1 MIIIF
6 PPTVAATRLIPSLR
20 FRLEVFARGA
30 VVAPPFMIPDVC
42 EEDELLTGRAAP
54 VAPPSPRDAV
64 GEASARAAVVAPL
77 KIPDPFPGDWTRIV
91 APERKADEADCG
103 AEAT

>member
-6 PPTVAATRLIPSLR
+6 PPTVAAPRLIPSLR
-20 FRLEVFARGA
+20 FRFEVFARGA
-30 VVAPPFMIPDVC
+30 VVAPLMIPDVC
-42 EEDELLTGRAAP
+42 EEEEPLTGRATP
-54 VAPPSPRDAV
+54 LAPPSPRDAV
-64 GEASARAAVVAPL
+64 GEAAARAAVVVPL

-103 AEAT
+103 VEAI